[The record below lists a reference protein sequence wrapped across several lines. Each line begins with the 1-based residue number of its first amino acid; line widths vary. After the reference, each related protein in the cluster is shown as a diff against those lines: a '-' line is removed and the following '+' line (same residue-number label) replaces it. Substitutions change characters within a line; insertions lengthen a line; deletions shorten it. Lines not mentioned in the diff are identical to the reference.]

1 MSQGGNRARIHTYR
15 TPKKVFLANQAQ
27 GPSPAWKGDRGGS
40 GAPPTH
46 RESGSRILISR
57 LPPDVTLQELSVGD
71 TRLVNTSGLT
81 YLRHEGS
88 IQQDYWT
95 DEGGD
100 VILQRQG
107 ASEGDGHGGFPTR
120 R

>member
-15 TPKKVFLANQAQ
+15 TPKKVILVKQAQ

-40 GAPPTH
+40 GTPPTPN
-46 RESGSRILISR
+46 ESGSRILISR
-57 LPPDVTLQELSVGD
+57 LPPDVSLQELYVGY
-71 TRLVNTSGLT
+71 TRLVDSSGLT

-95 DEGGD
+95 DE
-100 VILQRQG
+100 
-107 ASEGDGHGGFPTR
+107 
-120 R
+120 